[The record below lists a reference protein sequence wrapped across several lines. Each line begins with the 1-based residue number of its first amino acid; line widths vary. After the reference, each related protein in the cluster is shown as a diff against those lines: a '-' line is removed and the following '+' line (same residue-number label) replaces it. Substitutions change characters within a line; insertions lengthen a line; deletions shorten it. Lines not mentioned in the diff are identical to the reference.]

1 LEGVLKAPPP
11 PPPGATP
18 WNLADSLT
26 ELHKLP
32 GVLVGIDGGDVDG
45 DGKAEMV
52 TVVGLEVVL
61 YRLDGDRLERLGT
74 YTSRRQGR
82 LLSVQLL
89 RLAAPHTVGIV
100 VNRQVTDGT
109 VDSFILTLQDQ
120 RLVLLQEHVYD
131 ILLAVDTD
139 GDGIKESLW
148 GQVFDHEQFFRR
160 ERVRRYALTNGTLEP
175 QESVPMP
182 ATFRATGAALAR
194 FSAEGQRHLV
204 FVDTW
209 RHLRVYR
216 GEEDLWRSRDEVGG
230 TQTSAEVERASGRD
244 ADKKSFYFELI
255 PAVVD
260 VDGDGLEEVLVARNA
275 AILGF
280 VPNLTQYSGGDVV
293 LLRKEKYG
301 FSLAPCSPEFN
312 GVVSGVVA
320 LPGSPRAVLIAVSKQ
335 KGFLNVKYSGET
347 TLFLSR
353 LP

>member
-1 LEGVLKAPPP
+1 
-11 PPPGATP
+11 
-18 WNLADSLT
+18 
-26 ELHKLP
+26 
-32 GVLVGIDGGDVDG
+32 
-45 DGKAEMV
+45 
-52 TVVGLEVVL
+52 
-61 YRLDGDRLERLGT
+61 
-74 YTSRRQGR
+74 

-100 VNRQVTDGT
+100 VNRQVADGT
-109 VDSFILTLQDQ
+109 VDSFILTLQGQ

-148 GQVFDHEQFFRR
+148 GQLFDQEQFFRR
-160 ERVRRYALTNGTLEP
+160 ERVRRYALANGTLEP

-182 ATFRATGAALAR
+182 ATFRATGATLAK
-194 FSAEGQRHLV
+194 FSAEGPRHLV
-204 FVDTW
+204 FVDVW

-216 GEEDLWRSRDEVGG
+216 GEEDLWRSRNEVGG
-230 TQTSAEVERASGRD
+230 GYTSAEIERTISRD
-244 ADKKSFYFELI
+244 VVKKSFYFEPI

-260 VDGDGLEEVLVARNA
+260 VDGDGVEEVLVARNA

-280 VPNLTQYSGGDVV
+280 IPNLNQYSGGDVV

-301 FSLAPCSPEFN
+301 FNLLPIGPEFN

-320 LPGSPRAVLIAVSKQ
+320 LPGSPRTILIAVSKQ
-335 KGFLNVKYSGET
+335 KGFLQRGGET

-353 LP
+353 LPGSG